1 MADLPLPSRADWPMG
16 TLRKHPASALALAGL
31 GVGNGRVA
39 LAHVWL
45 GHVHPVGGAWG
56 PAPPAAGPPR
66 AQLTPGPGTFNSIA
80 VMAAAHVGVAAPAHQ
95 TSRVLGQTHPQR
107 NAGAAP
113 LARSPSVRPAG
124 RVLER
129 RRDAPRCVASH
140 RDCTASA
147 RLGSSCPGSS
157 RSGRDTPHGRG
168 RDRASEQ
175 SIAASRDV
183 NAARRPSVSTQGS
196 IEM

>member
-16 TLRKHPASALALAGL
+16 TLRKDPALALAGL

-95 TSRVLGQTHPQR
+95 TSRVLGQADPPSTKRRRGP
-107 NAGAAP
+107 
-113 LARSPSVRPAG
+113 ARSFVRHPSV
-124 RVLER
+124 VLQGGCWKGEGMHR
-129 RRDAPRCVASH
+129 AASH
-140 RDCTASA
+140 RIETALPVPGWVAAPRA
-147 RLGSSCPGSS
+147 RAD
-157 RSGRDTPHGRG
+157 RDGT
-168 RDRASEQ
+168 
-175 SIAASRDV
+175 
-183 NAARRPSVSTQGS
+183 
-196 IEM
+196 